1 MSSDRSGVLCPSP
14 TVPERKNTELSLD
27 SHRFGTVL
35 RKQYARRFEEPTSSL
50 GRSSARRKALP
61 WGGTVNVGIERAI
74 ELTG

>member
-50 GRSSARRKALP
+50 GRSSARPENHYRGEAQS
-61 WGGTVNVGIERAI
+61 TSA
-74 ELTG
+74 